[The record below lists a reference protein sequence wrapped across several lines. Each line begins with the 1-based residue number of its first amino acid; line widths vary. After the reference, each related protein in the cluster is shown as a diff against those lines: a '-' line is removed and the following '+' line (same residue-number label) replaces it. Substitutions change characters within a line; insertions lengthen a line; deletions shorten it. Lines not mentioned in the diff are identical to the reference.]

1 MTLYALFDV
10 HQYNIVH
17 RDIKKQNLLLDKDM
31 IVKLID
37 FGVSAAIANERN
49 DFLEKGFGTPFHM
62 SPQIMKGEEHTTK
75 ADIWSLA
82 IMIYELLTGKYP
94 FDNYEELKACNLPMF
109 APKLDHDPSIDPE
122 LIDILRQ
129 ML

>member
-1 MTLYALFDV
+1 MTLFALFDV

-17 RDIKKQNLLLDKDM
+17 RDIKKQNLLIDKDM

-37 FGVSAAIANERN
+37 FGLSGAIANEHN
-49 DFLEKGFGTPFHM
+49 DFSKTVAGSPFHM
-62 SPQIMKGEEHTTK
+62 SPQIMQGKAHTTK
-75 ADIWSLA
+75 ADVWSLA

-94 FDNYEELKACNLPMF
+94 FEQEEHIKASFKTEF

>member
-1 MTLYALFDV
+1 MTLFALFDV
-10 HQYNIVH
+10 HQYNVVH

-37 FGVSAAIANERN
+37 FGVSAAIANEQN
-49 DFLEKGFGTPFHM
+49 DFLEGGFGSPFHM
-62 SPQIMKGEEHTTK
+62 SPQIMKDEEHTTK

-94 FDNYEELKACNLPMF
+94 FETEGEIKVS
-109 APKLDHDPSIDPE
+109 H
-122 LIDILRQ
+122 
-129 ML
+129 